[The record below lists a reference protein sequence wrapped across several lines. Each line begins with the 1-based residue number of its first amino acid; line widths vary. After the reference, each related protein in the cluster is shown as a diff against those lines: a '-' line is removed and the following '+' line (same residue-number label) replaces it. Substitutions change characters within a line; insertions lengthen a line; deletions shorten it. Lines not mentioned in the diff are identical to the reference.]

1 MNRRQLVFIIFF
13 NALVSLV
20 VALLVVWAVE
30 ARRPDP
36 EQLAIGN
43 PQPVGQPVS
52 SGVAGTGN
60 NTAAEVPAA
69 PTNNSEPAPT
79 VAAVNDPAG
88 TPSDTTAPA
97 EPTPI
102 GEQEVYIVTAGDSL
116 SSIADRFGIGVSTI
130 VEVNK
135 LTDPNFVFSGQRL
148 VIPVSGESG
157 DNSVTAPPT
166 ATPAPAQ
173 AVQGIAIRAVAAPG
187 DLLTEAVQIVNDGDG
202 AVNLTGWQLVSG
214 GGAVYTFTDLSL
226 FPGNYVWVHSGSGD
240 DTSIA
245 RYWRQPGAVWSNGV
259 EVQLRNGGG
268 EVIARYTIP

>member
-1 MNRRQLVFIIFF
+1 MNRRQLIFIILF
-13 NALVSLV
+13 NAIVSLV

-43 PQPVGQPVS
+43 PQTAGQPVG
-52 SGVAGTGN
+52 SGLPVTGN
-60 NTAAEVPAA
+60 NTTAEVPAV

-79 VAAVNDPAG
+79 AAANDPASPP
-88 TPSDTTAPA
+88 TDTTVPT

-116 SSIADRFGIGVSTI
+116 SSIADRFGIPVSTI

-135 LTDPNFVFSGQRL
+135 LADPNFVFSGQRL

-157 DNSVTAPPT
+157 DNRATAPTT
-166 ATPAPAQ
+166 ATPVPAQ

-202 AVNLTGWQLVSG
+202 AVNLAGWQLVSPS
-214 GGAVYTFTDLSL
+214 GAVYTFTDLSL

-245 RYWRQPGAVWSNGV
+245 RYWRQAGALWSSGV

>member
-1 MNRRQLVFIIFF
+1 MNRRQLVFIILF
-13 NALVSLV
+13 NTIVSLV

-43 PQPVGQPVS
+43 VQPVS
-52 SGVAGTGN
+52 SGLPVTGN

-69 PTNNSEPAPT
+69 PTNNNEPAPT
-79 VAAVNDPAG
+79 AAAANDPAD
-88 TPSDTTAPA
+88 TPSDTTAPT

-116 SSIADRFGIGVSTI
+116 SSIADRFGIPVSTI

-148 VIPVSGESG
+148 VIPVNGERG
-157 DNSVTAPPT
+157 TTAAPT

-173 AVQGIAIRAVAAPG
+173 AVQGIAIRAVEAPG
-187 DLLTEAVQIVNDGDG
+187 ELLTEAVQIVNDGDG
-202 AVNLTGWQLVSG
+202 AVNLAGWQLVSG

-245 RYWRQPGAVWSNGV
+245 RYWRQTGAVWSSGV

>member
-1 MNRRQLVFIIFF
+1 MNRRQLVFIILF
-13 NALVSLV
+13 NALVRLV

-43 PQPVGQPVS
+43 LQPASQPVGSGLPV
-52 SGVAGTGN
+52 TGN
-60 NTAAEVPAA
+60 NTAAEVPTA
-69 PTNNSEPAPT
+69 PTNNGEPAPT
-79 VAAVNDPAG
+79 IAAANDPAG

-102 GEQEVYIVTAGDSL
+102 GEQEVYIVTTGDSL
-116 SSIADRFGIGVSTI
+116 SSIADRFGIPVSTI

-157 DNSVTAPPT
+157 DNRATAPPT

-173 AVQGIAIRAVAAPG
+173 AVQGIAIRAVEAPG

-202 AVNLTGWQLVSG
+202 AVNLTGWQLVSPSG
-214 GGAVYTFTDLSL
+214 TVYTFTDLSL

-245 RYWRQPGAVWSNGV
+245 RYWRQAGAVWSSGV